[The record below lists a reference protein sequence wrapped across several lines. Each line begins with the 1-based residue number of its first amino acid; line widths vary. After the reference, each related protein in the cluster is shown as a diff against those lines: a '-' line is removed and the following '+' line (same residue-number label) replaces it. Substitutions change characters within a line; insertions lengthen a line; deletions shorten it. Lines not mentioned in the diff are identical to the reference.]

1 MFKKY
6 FQLIIISLPILILL
20 TAGIYYTYIYWN
32 KYTHNNHLKIQLEHT
47 KLLQSLEYSVLNEIV
62 CVATMSQNPT
72 LMNKVCSKTK
82 KTTDSVMQ
90 EILTQQ
96 DDDALYNL
104 EKTVHNIRNS
114 VKNQGNMAVEKLVN
128 GDLDK
133 EMNAFIRNNNEK
145 LKYYNTLSSEEDFIK
160 MYTKMSDISYA
171 TASEKALVSY
181 YLALQKAIPDKNL
194 IYWDTMVS
202 RSDLLEY
209 GSDSALDLKKYIDT
223 KEFQALLRQIEDVRI
238 DIMSHAST
246 GIYKYDVATWV
257 GLLNKKQKVLTSVET
272 MLLGH
277 IYQAADAESKKI
289 STILAIAALAV
300 LLSLLSL
307 WYVLSYLRNRRA
319 KNTLLSNVVKKVA
332 QYDTEGEMIHV
343 SDTINSQK
351 MAYDYISSSFEKL
364 QEKESRSENDNKI
377 NTIFLNNMSYEIR
390 APLNGISGYTK
401 LLKETPLNLEQSD
414 YVSVIE
420 NSFENLD
427 SILSKMLTNP
437 SVVTQKLEIQN
448 DTFDI
453 VKKVELAIE
462 TYTVKADQKDIL
474 LGVYIDPTLAH
485 QVKGDG
491 TKISQILTNLIN
503 NALESS
509 NAYDSVNIFVEKIH
523 SDNAQVSVKFS
534 IQDEGIGY
542 STEELEKINDTLE
555 SNDKIESIA
564 NFDIKNLSISNKIL
578 KRMGSKLELESK
590 KGEGTTFFF
599 TLNLEKDIDV
609 KTEVFPTFTGMK
621 VGVALPIKDIHRQI
635 DQNLEKYVTYLGA
648 EMKVYYYDDLFGD
661 VEVELPE
668 LMFFYHHYARLEG
681 ELEAFSNLQCKTIL
695 VTSGTLRSRINSGK
709 YDFTSMVY
717 GPMTMRKVIRVFA
730 ESKLEKPLLIENVE
744 EEPVD
749 ENKGFENL
757 HALVVEDNKVSQKII
772 DKILKNFSMDV
783 TLAENGLEG
792 FELRKQKDFD
802 IIFMDM
808 EMPVMDGYEATSKIL
823 YFEGVNQLPHVPI
836 ISLSADKGP
845 EHQEK
850 IDKLGIDAF
859 LHKPY
864 DAEQIH
870 DIIQKYC
877 VEIPTQMKAQE
888 EDDFIAKVLSEDFL
902 KVDLDND

>member
-6 FQLIIISLPILILL
+6 SQLFIIALPILILL
-20 TAGIYYTYIYWN
+20 TAGIYYAYINWN
-32 KYTHNNHLKIQLEHT
+32 KYTHNNSLKTQLEHT

-72 LMNKVCSKTK
+72 LMEKVCNKTK
-82 KTTDSVMQ
+82 KTTDSVIQ
-90 EILTQQ
+90 EILTQTE
-96 DDDALYNL
+96 DSSLHTL
-104 EKTVHNIRNS
+104 EKIVQSIRNS
-114 VKNQGNMAVEKLVN
+114 VQDQGNIAVEKLVN

-133 EMNAFIRNNNEK
+133 EMNTFIRNNNEK
-145 LKYYNTLSSEEDFIK
+145 LKYYNTLASEEDFIE

-181 YLALQKAIPDKNL
+181 YLALQKVIPAKNL
-194 IYWDTMVS
+194 IYWDKMVS
-202 RSDLLEY
+202 RSDLLEND
-209 GSDSALDLKKYIDT
+209 SDSVLDLNKYIENQ
-223 KEFQALLRQIEDVRI
+223 EFQALLRQIEDVRI

-257 GLLNKKQKVLTSVET
+257 GLLNQKQKVLTNMET

-277 IYQAADAESKKI
+277 IYEAAGSENQKI
-289 STILAIAALAV
+289 LTVLLISVMGI

-307 WYVLSYLRNRRA
+307 WFVFNYLRNRQA
-319 KNTLLSNVVKKVA
+319 KNNLLSNVVKKVA
-332 QYDTEGEMIHV
+332 QYDAEGQVINV

-364 QEKESRSENDNKI
+364 QEKESKSDNDNKI
-377 NTIFLNNMSYEIR
+377 NAIFLNNMSYEIR

-437 SVVTQKLEIQN
+437 SVATQKLEIEN

-491 TKISQILTNLIN
+491 TKISQILTNMID

-509 NAYDSVNIFVEKIH
+509 KAYDAVNIFVDKIH
-523 SDNAQVSVKFS
+523 SDDAQVSVKFS
-534 IQDEGIGY
+534 ITDEGIGY
-542 STEELEKINDTLE
+542 SVEELEKIYDALE
-555 SNDKIESIA
+555 SVDEIESIV
-564 NFDIKNLSISNKIL
+564 NFDTKNLSITNKIL
-578 KRMGSKLELESK
+578 KRMGGKLELNSN
-590 KGEGTTFFF
+590 KGEGTEFFF
-599 TLNLEKDIDV
+599 TLNFEKDIDV
-609 KTEVFPTFTGMK
+609 VTEVYPTFDGMK
-621 VGVALPIKDIHRQI
+621 VGLALPIKDIDRQV
-635 DQNLEKYVTYLGA
+635 DQNLEKYVEYLGA
-648 EMKVYYYDDLFGD
+648 EMKLYYYDTLFGD
-661 VEVELPE
+661 EEVELPE
-668 LMFFYHHYARLEG
+668 VMFFYHHYARLEG
-681 ELEAFSNLQCKTIL
+681 ELEAFSNLKCKTALI
-695 VTSGTLRSRINSGK
+695 TTGTLRSRINSGK
-709 YDFTSMVY
+709 YDFSSMVY
-717 GPMTMRKVIRVFA
+717 GPMTMRKVIRIFA
-730 ESKLEKPLLIENVE
+730 ESKLDNPVLIENVIDEPIE
-744 EEPVD
+744 EK
-749 ENKGFENL
+749 KGFENL
-757 HALVVEDNKVSQKII
+757 RALVVEDNKVSQKII
-772 DKILKNFSMDV
+772 EKILKNFSMDV

-792 FELRKQKDFD
+792 FELRKEKDFD

-808 EMPVMDGYEATSKIL
+808 EMPVMDGYQATSKIL
-823 YFEGVNQLPHVPI
+823 YYEGVNQLPHVPI
-836 ISLSADKGP
+836 ISLSADKGADN
-845 EHQEK
+845 Q
-850 IDKLGIDAF
+850 DKRDRSGIDEF
-859 LHKPY
+859 IHKPY
-864 DAEQIH
+864 NAEQIH

-877 VEIPTQMKAQE
+877 VDLPTRMKAQE

-902 KVDLDND
+902 KVDLDDH